1 MNAISTLKNIFKVK
15 KLRNQLLITL
25 LILTIFR
32 FTAHI
37 PVPGIDQATLQRLF
51 SGSAFLSL
59 LDLFSGGTLANLSI
73 MALGVN
79 PYINASIILQMMSMA
94 IPKLEKLRQEGQY
107 GQEKINQYTRW
118 LTIPLS
124 IIQSFGLIT
133 LLRSQNIALISSPLH
148 MITLIVTLTTG
159 TLLLTWL
166 GELITEYGIGNGVSV
181 IIFAGIAGRLPV
193 SLFQTTSTTQA
204 QNTTN
209 LLVFAAM
216 GLAVIY
222 FVVKT
227 TQAQREITVRYARRS
242 RAQATSGGQ
251 MSHLPLRL
259 NQAGV
264 IPIIFAVSLMLL
276 PSMLGNFLT
285 SSSQPFLANLGT
297 FFANRFSPNSLLY
310 NGIYFVLVVAFTFFY
325 TAVVFDPDKIA
336 NQLKKNG
343 GFIPGVRPG
352 TPTAKHLSYILTR
365 ITAAGAVFLGL
376 IAILPNLAQRLTDIN
391 TLAIGGTGLLIV
403 VSVVLETTKDI
414 QAQLVMR
421 NYDKFL

>member
-1 MNAISTLKNIFKVK
+1 MSVIATLKNIFKVK
-15 KLRNQLLITL
+15 KLRNQLLVTF

-32 FTAHI
+32 FAAHV
-37 PVPGIDQATLQRLF
+37 PVPGIDHATLQRLF

-79 PYINASIILQMMSMA
+79 PYINASIILQMMSMV
-94 IPKLEKLRQEGQY
+94 IPQLEKLREEGQY

-133 LLRSQNIALISSPLH
+133 LLKSQGIAIISSPLQL
-148 MITLIVTLTTG
+148 ITIIVTLTTG

-166 GELITEYGIGNGVSV
+166 GELITEYGIGNGVSI
-181 IIFAGIAGRLPV
+181 IIFAGIVGRLPI
-193 SLFQTTSTTQA
+193 SLFQTTATTQA
-204 QNTTN
+204 RQTTN
-209 LLVFAAM
+209 LLVFAA
-216 GLAVIY
+216 LAIAVIY
-222 FVVKT
+222 FVVKI
-227 TQAQREITVRYARRS
+227 TQAQREITVQYARRS
-242 RAQATSGGQ
+242 RNQSTPGGQ

-285 SSSQPFLANLGT
+285 SVANPALSNLGY
-297 FFANRFSPNSLLY
+297 FFANQFTPDSFLY
-310 NGIYFVLVVAFTFFY
+310 NGVYFVLVVAFTFFY
-325 TAVVFDPDKIA
+325 TAVVFDPDKISE
-336 NQLKKNG
+336 QLKKNG

-376 IAILPNLAQRLTDIN
+376 IAILPNLAQQITNIQS
-391 TLAIGGTGLLIV
+391 LAIGGTGLLIV
-403 VSVVLETTKDI
+403 VSVVLETTKDV